1 MPGLLRR
8 PGGLQLADG
17 QHAGLGGLEVHR
29 VGERDRDQHAA
40 RLSRLTR
47 RLTRGCR
54 PTRLDRLARR
64 GRWDRWGGWG
74 RLSRPDGRRRQAPQP
89 GRRAA
94 DERGSA
100 SRPVTQLGRDAA
112 DQRPL
117 HRDARVAAHQRAH
130 CGLLRGD
137 PCRRGVGPP
146 GAGQPE
152 QDRPHPVV
160 PLGVQPLP
168 GRRADVAVTEVSDR
182 RGPQFGEPRVHP
194 AGEGEERVPLAVPQ
208 TPDQVTAL
216 LPHRRAREGPL
227 QQLLE
232 RGRVRRRVRGVGGGH
247 DGQQPRL
254 GARRRGGQLVQRDH
268 FAGVAVEAAA
278 LRELLGEF
286 LVRTE
291 VAAVGD
297 DQMAVR
303 ARGRDL
309 GGLAPVPSAG
319 GRPPAVARQG
329 TRRGRSGRRSSGRS
343 RSQGRRGRRRTA
355 WPAQAHAPR
364 RARRR
369 WSGRRGTSGRG
380 PVRPGRSLP
389 RDADHR
395 DRGGLGGHQGVLH
408 DRGARRGPQPVVL
421 EDLEQHDAEHHERH
435 FLRHALPPPDRE
447 RDERVPRPVH
457 NPVRFE
463 PRRVE
468 RVRLGPPVARITL
481 RGERADQDDVA
492 LADPVAPEH
501 PVLKAAPDRDRLR
514 RVDAQGLLDHL
525 GDVRQRQQVVV
536 LQVVVRVA
544 AGDPVDLGQHLL
556 LDLGVAGQD
565 RRQPGPGDRRPVEAV
580 RQVHE
585 HLVADRLP
593 VEVLAGLRV
602 RRAHQAAEQVVLR
615 AQRGGVLA
623 RPDQRV
629 GRPHQLGVVLPVA
642 VAPGAVGPAGQPAVR
657 ERVGDPADALLGAL
671 QHRLGERG
679 RAGVAVEQA
688 EVVVAGA
695 AAGHLERVT
704 LHPDPGVHRLLVGQ
718 RGPVRDQAAGL
729 LLHQLQLGALVLGR
743 VPGQHDPAD
752 HLGARAVADHRDTA
766 AAGVAQL
773 GEEVDLLGP
782 LAELLLVAGHLV
794 EQIRVGDHH
803 QTPLLGG
810 HADRVD
816 VPELAVVLQLAVV
829 VVEDA
834 EVREPLA
841 LGHQPADRVADLQ
854 RAVGVG
860 LRRDGPRARL
870 SRARRRRRGHAGCSR
885 AGCAGQ
891 RGHGRGRCCR
901 RRRGGGPGW
910 LGRRWCE
917 WCAIFM
923 EYGNCGGG
931 RRGLDGCRRVVD
943 LQEVLPGQPEH
954 ARADADDVAL
964 GQPCFLDPLP
974 VHVRAVG
981 AAQVHDPQ
989 VGPVA
994 VQLGVVPR
1002 GAGVRDHDVALR
1014 RPPDPHDL
1022 RDGRLGRRRPASAAG
1037 PGPARG

>member
-47 RLTRGCR
+47 RLTRGR
-54 PTRLDRLARR
+54 RLTRLDRLARR

-74 RLSRPDGRRRQAPQP
+74 RLSRLDGRRRQAPQP

-146 GAGQPE
+146 GAGQLE

-329 TRRGRSGRRSSGRS
+329 TRSGRSGRRSSGRS
-343 RSQGRRGRRRTA
+343 RSHGARRGRTGRHGRRRRTRGRRR
-355 WPAQAHAPR
+355 R
-364 RARRR
+364 SSRRR

-380 PVRPGRSLP
+380 PVRPGSSLP

-408 DRGARRGPQPVVL
+408 HRGARRGPQPVVL

-457 NPVRFE
+457 NLVRFE

-501 PVLKAAPDRDRLR
+501 PVLEAAPDRDRLR

-794 EQIRVGDHH
+794 EQVRVGDHH

-870 SRARRRRRGHAGCSR
+870 SRARRRRRGPRRLQPGRVRRAAGAR
-885 AGCAGQ
+885 AGPVLPQAA
-891 RGHGRGRCCR
+891 RGRAR
-901 RRRGGGPGW
+901 LARQ
-910 LGRRWCE
+910 
-917 WCAIFM
+917 AM
-923 EYGNCGGG
+923 V
-931 RRGLDGCRRVVD
+931 RV
-943 LQEVLPGQPEH
+943 
-954 ARADADDVAL
+954 ARHL
-964 GQPCFLDPLP
+964 
-974 VHVRAVG
+974 H
-981 AAQVHDPQ
+981 
-989 VGPVA
+989 
-994 VQLGVVPR
+994 
-1002 GAGVRDHDVALR
+1002 GVRKL
-1014 RPPDPHDL
+1014 
-1022 RDGRLGRRRPASAAG
+1022 RRRPTWPRWLPPRRGSSGGAAR
-1037 PGPARG
+1037 PAGTRSSRCRRCRPRPAVFP